1 MQFGIRLS
9 GVVATAI
16 VMCSPGHASP
26 LKTKPVH
33 PSSATTSPT
42 AATATVSSF
51 HEALQRSDLPAAAN
65 LLSNEVVIYESG
77 GVERGRAEYVSHH
90 LPADAAFAKATA
102 RVVTQQSANV
112 SGDFAWIATESRTRG
127 VFKGR
132 AIDSGS
138 TETMVLRRD
147 GGTWKIIHIH
157 WSSGK

>member
-16 VMCSPGHASP
+16 VMCSPGHASLLQGKAVRP
-26 LKTKPVH
+26 P
-33 PSSATTSPT
+33 PAATSPN
-42 AATATVSSF
+42 AAAATVSSF
-51 HEALQRSDLPAAAN
+51 HEALRLSDLAAAAG

-90 LPADAAFAKATA
+90 LPADAAFAKATT
-102 RVVTQQSANV
+102 RIVTQQSANL
-112 SGDFAWIATESRTRG
+112 SGDLAWIATESRTRG
-127 VFKGR
+127 MFKGR
-132 AIDSGS
+132 AIDNGS